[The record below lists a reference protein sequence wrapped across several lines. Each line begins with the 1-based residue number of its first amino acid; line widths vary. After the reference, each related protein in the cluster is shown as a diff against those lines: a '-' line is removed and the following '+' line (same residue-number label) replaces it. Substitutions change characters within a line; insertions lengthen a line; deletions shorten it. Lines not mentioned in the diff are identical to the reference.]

1 MGGSEGGDRVDEM
14 WREVIEGGETL
25 EGVVGGEE
33 DETRGAVEVEGVRG
47 G

>member
-14 WREVIEGGETL
+14 WRGVIEGGETL

-33 DETRGAVEVEGVRG
+33 DETQGAVDRKSVV
-47 G
+47 